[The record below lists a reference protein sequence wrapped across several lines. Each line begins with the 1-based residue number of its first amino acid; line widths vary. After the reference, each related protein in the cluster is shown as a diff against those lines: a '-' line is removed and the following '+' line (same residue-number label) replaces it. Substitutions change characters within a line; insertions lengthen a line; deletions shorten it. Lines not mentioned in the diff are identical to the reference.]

1 MEALLQ
7 QLIFM
12 GWEVKRGKH
21 IALRK
26 PDQKRFK
33 RMDSLGEDYTQEALV
48 SIMQG
53 NQPHAPKRKKSMN
66 KKQEHRMALL
76 ADIQR
81 KIRDRNS
88 PAYVVNAF
96 RAGDDVKTVQQNAGH
111 YSAAFTLDRYAHVTE
126 TMRRESADRMQNFF
140 EAL

>member
-76 ADIQR
+76 ADTQR
-81 KIRDRNS
+81 ACYLALWGS
-88 PAYVVNAF
+88 LGPA
-96 RAGDDVKTVQQNAGH
+96 G
-111 YSAAFTLDRYAHVTE
+111 
-126 TMRRESADRMQNFF
+126 REAVWIT
-140 EAL
+140 